1 MFIRYASAVTSG
13 TIVTLSLFYLMQ
25 SLIAMESIEVMD
37 EKPRPRLNFAPTV
50 PDTAVEPNE
59 PKRFEN
65 LLEPVEPDPPR
76 PAPTVDGET
85 LGVIPSPMPAL
96 LPEAAPG
103 VTGFMHDGPL
113 VVMIRVE
120 PTYPARA
127 TASGLEGF
135 VTVRFDVNPDGSVGN
150 VTVIESSNRIFEPA
164 AVKATRK
171 FRFRPSVVDGIAR
184 PTTGLQNRFVFTMES
199 G

>member
-13 TIVTLSLFYLMQ
+13 TFVTLSLFYLMQ
-25 SLIAMESIEVMD
+25 SLIAMDGMEVID
-37 EKPRPRLNFAPTV
+37 ERPRPRLNFAPTI
-50 PDTAVEPNE
+50 PDTAVAKKE

-76 PAPTVDGET
+76 PTPNIDGAT
-85 LGVIPSPMPAL
+85 LGVIPTPVPAP
-96 LPEAAPG
+96 LPQAAPG

-113 VVMIRVE
+113 VAMIRVE

-127 TASGLEGF
+127 SASGLEGF

-150 VTVIESSNRIFEPA
+150 VTVLESSHIIFETA
-164 AVKATRK
+164 AIKATRK
-171 FRFRPSVVDGIAR
+171 FRFRPRVVDGIAQS
-184 PTTGLQNRFVFTMES
+184 TTGLQNRFVFRMES

>member
-13 TIVTLSLFYLMQ
+13 TFVTLGLFYLMQ

-37 EKPRPRLNFAPTV
+37 ETPRPRLNFAPTV
-50 PDTAVEPNE
+50 PDTAVEQKE
-59 PKRFEN
+59 QQRFEN

-76 PAPTVDGET
+76 PAPTIDGET
-85 LGVIPSPMPAL
+85 LGVIPSAMPAP

-150 VTVIESSNRIFEPA
+150 VTVIESSHRIFENA

-171 FRFRPSVVDGIAR
+171 FRFRPRVVDGIAQ
-184 PTTGLQNRFVFTMES
+184 PTTGLQNRFVFRMES